1 MNLAQA
7 ESGIGATVAYVP
19 TLETGRIAGV
29 NERYVFVNF
38 AGVVMACH
46 PVDVI
51 WYYGPVMAQ
60 IIRRVITMEGS
71 EWQTLPQAS
80 KSVE

>member
-7 ESGIGATVAYVP
+7 ESGIGATVAYIP

-29 NERYVFVNF
+29 NEYFVFVSFN
-38 AGVVMACH
+38 GMTMACR
-46 PVDVI
+46 PIDLV

-60 IIRRVITMEGS
+60 IIRRAIIQHER
-71 EWQTLPQAS
+71 
-80 KSVE
+80 